1 MEAGSDNKN
10 DFLGNEPGAHLLD
23 EVNHIFSF
31 AERREQEVLE
41 RHFGSES
48 TVVLSP
54 NHRFREAH
62 QNQHIDEEQLRRTC
76 VKYRLRFLPS
86 ALYSGA
92 VPFEVIACMKRFEHK
107 NYPRQVNFFVLAPV
121 EFYLKKQQ
129 YRSPLLFAEESN
141 GKYTM
146 LCQWGESRPWYQQV
160 LRYPF
165 RDMRSLMFSSFAFG
179 LLVCLIAG
187 LLGLANG
194 ITLFHSF
201 LYKVP
206 LFVLS
211 AGAFSTA
218 SLIYGLVTRTD
229 FSSDNWNKR
238 YFRKSK

>member
-1 MEAGSDNKN
+1 MEAGSDHMN
-10 DFLGNEPGAHLLD
+10 DFSGTDPIEQLLD

-41 RHFGSES
+41 RHFGAES
-48 TVVLSP
+48 TVALSP
-54 NHRFREAH
+54 NHRFREARH
-62 QNQHIDEEQLRRTC
+62 NQCIDEEQLRHTC

-107 NYPRQVNFFVLAPV
+107 NYPRHVHFFVLAPV
-121 EFYLKKQQ
+121 EFYLKKEQ
-129 YRSPLLFAEESN
+129 YRSPLLFAEEPN

-165 RDMRSLMFSSFAFG
+165 RDMRSLMISSFAFG
-179 LLVCLIAG
+179 FLVCIIAG
-187 LLGLANG
+187 FLGLANG

-211 AGAFSTA
+211 AGAFSTG

>member
-1 MEAGSDNKN
+1 METGKEEYDEFPSSKN
-10 DFLGNEPGAHLLD
+10 GEHLLD

-31 AERREQEVLE
+31 AERRENEVLTL
-41 RHFGSES
+41 HFGAES
-48 TVVLSP
+48 SVAHSP
-54 NHRFREAH
+54 NHRFREAK
-62 QNQHIDEEQLRRTC
+62 QNQQIDEEQLRSTC

-86 ALYSGA
+86 TLYSGA

-107 NYPRQVNFFVLAPV
+107 NYPRQVKFFVLAPV
-121 EFYLKKQQ
+121 EFYLKKEQ
-129 YRSPLLFAEESN
+129 YRSPLLFAEEAN
-141 GKYTM
+141 GMYTM
-146 LCQWGESRPWYQQV
+146 LCQWGISRPWYQQV

-165 RDMRSLMFSSFAFG
+165 RDMRSLMISSFAFG
-179 LLVCLIAG
+179 LLVCVVAG

-194 ITLFHSF
+194 ITPFHSF

-211 AGAFSTA
+211 AGFFSTG

-238 YFRKSK
+238 YFRKSH